1 MQNTNTDDDG
11 EGLSSISDIN
21 VTPFIDVMLV
31 LLIIFMVT
39 APLMMGG
46 VKINLPKTTGL
57 AMERP
62 DKPLIISLD
71 LENKVYVDKEIVTD
85 AQRASTFKRLALDS
99 ESGEVFVRG
108 DGEVKYGKMM
118 ELMSELGQAG
128 FARVTLVTNVL
139 PNSGQPASGEA
150 AAGDGTTVPLA
161 TAGDAAAGSEGA
173 PSQTAPGQAETPS
186 QGTPSQGDSSQAATG
201 QTTSGQATSSQ
212 AAAPSAPAPAAPVQ
226 SASPASEPAPA
237 SPPAVTPA
245 ANPAPAAADG
255 Q

>member
-57 AMERP
+57 TMERP

-85 AQRASTFKRLALDS
+85 AQRASTFKRLALES

-139 PNSGQPASGEA
+139 PTSGENAAGEA
-150 AAGDGTTVPLA
+150 AAGDGS
-161 TAGDAAAGSEGA
+161 TAPAVTSGDAAATSEGA
-173 PSQTAPGQAETPS
+173 PSQGATLS
-186 QGTPSQGDSSQAATG
+186 QSDSSQT
-201 QTTSGQATSSQ
+201 
-212 AAAPSAPAPAAPVQ
+212 AAPSAQAPAAAVQ

-245 ANPAPAAADG
+245 PSPAPAAPAADG